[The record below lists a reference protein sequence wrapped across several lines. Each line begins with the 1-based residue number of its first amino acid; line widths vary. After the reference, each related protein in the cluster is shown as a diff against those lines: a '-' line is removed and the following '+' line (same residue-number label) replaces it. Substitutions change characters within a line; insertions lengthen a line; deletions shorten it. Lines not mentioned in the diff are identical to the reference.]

1 MYKLHKDIKGGNMKK
16 SFQFFLVIVSIMG
29 FMLLGHCKKNAY
41 QYIEFEQHV
50 LNALGTITNEHI
62 ESGTL
67 ESYWAYWDTV
77 CKQGE
82 KRACAILL
90 GKISLVASNLDTL
103 VTQYQELAEKY
114 SKPCLQD
121 EMSNKEACEIMA
133 IASSMIYFHIKY
145 HHIKNK
151 TRLEE
156 LNAIYLTDIS
166 QATLYNQ
173 KSCEQGNEGS
183 CLQLLAL
190 VIFGGEDTQDTDVL
204 TLKEK
209 ILRLT
214 QPKLTIND
222 KPNPIVLLKLHR
234 LYFLLGAYNENQ
246 GKQTEAKKNRE
257 QALQYAKQVCDVGI
271 TFMCMVKNLES

>member
-1 MYKLHKDIKGGNMKK
+1 MKK

-29 FMLLGHCKKNAY
+29 LMLLGHCKKNAY
-41 QYIEFEQHV
+41 QYTEFEQHV
-50 LNALGTITNEHI
+50 LNALGTITNEEV

-90 GKISLVASNLDTL
+90 EKIKPVTYSNLDTL
-103 VTQYQELAEKY
+103 VTQYQELAEQY
-114 SKPCLQD
+114 STPCLQD
-121 EMSNKEACEIMA
+121 EISDKEACEIMA
-133 IASSMIYFHIKY
+133 IASSSMYVHT
-145 HHIKNK
+145 KNMGQFIK

-190 VIFGGEDTQDTDVL
+190 VIFEGEHIQDTDVL

-222 KPNPIVLLKLHR
+222 KPNPIVLFWLHR
-234 LYFLLGAYNENQ
+234 LYFLLGVYNENQ

-271 TFMCMVKNLES
+271 TFMCMLKNLEFEN